1 MIDSTGFTDAE
12 VKLIRQNFRQGLEQG
27 RIFLL
32 FITPLVCAIG
42 PYIPGRRSGP
52 LIDRMDYAD
61 AFIRFTMLWCF
72 TMLLIWIWQ
81 EHKYRRQ
88 FAALRP
94 SLTRTKHI
102 VTIKR
107 RSQSAFSR
115 FPNRLVTNLP
125 DSLPYIPV
133 TKAQSQIFYPG
144 DTLLV
149 EVEQQTWTVLK
160 IEKMEQSSS

>member
-1 MIDSTGFTDAE
+1 MIDSTGFTDE
-12 VKLIRQNFRQGLEQG
+12 EIKLIRHNFRRGLEQG

-32 FITPLVCAIG
+32 FITPLICTIG
-42 PYIPGRRSGP
+42 PYIPGRKSGP

-61 AFIRFTMLWCF
+61 AFLRFTILWSLIV
-72 TMLLIWIWQ
+72 LLVWIWQ
-81 EHKYRRQ
+81 EYKNRGQ

-94 SLTRTKHI
+94 FLTRTQHI
-102 VTIKR
+102 ATIKR

-133 TKAQSQIFYPG
+133 TKAQSQIFHPG
-144 DTLLV
+144 DTLFV
-149 EVEQQTWTVLK
+149 EVEDQTWTVLK
-160 IEKMEQSSS
+160 IEKVEQSPS